1 MLSLVSAE
9 PDIGILLALAYQEF
23 VNLLHVDL
31 GARGYDDL
39 ARSDG
44 YVFRALD
51 TEALTTSALA
61 DRLGISKQGA
71 GQLVDDMTRRGY
83 LRSRPDPSD
92 RRARLLEL
100 SDRGQA
106 ALAAA
111 RDFHR
116 RYEQRLA
123 RRHGRAH
130 VDDLRAMLTA
140 MAPTYGD
147 GALDPRVRAMHV

>member
-1 MLSLVSAE
+1 MAE
-9 PDIGILLALAYQEF
+9 ADLGILLALAFQQF
-23 VNLLHVDL
+23 VDELNEHL
-31 GARGYDDL
+31 AERGFDDL

-51 TEALTTSALA
+51 AHPLTTSALA
-61 DRLGISKQGA
+61 ERLGVSKQGA

-83 LRSRPDPSD
+83 VQSRPDPSD
-92 RRARLLEL
+92 GRARLLEL
-100 SDRGQA
+100 TSRGRR

-116 RYEQRLA
+116 RYETRLA
-123 RRHGRAH
+123 RRHGRGH
-130 VDDLRAMLTA
+130 VDDLRVMLTG

-147 GALDPRVRAMHV
+147 GALDPRVRALHV

>member
-1 MLSLVSAE
+1 MTE
-9 PDIGILLALAYQEF
+9 PDLGILLALAYQQF
-23 VNLLHVDL
+23 VSELHQDL
-31 GARGYDDL
+31 AERGFDDL

-51 TEALTTSALA
+51 SEPLTTSVLS
-61 DRLGISKQGA
+61 DRLGITKQGA
-71 GQLVDDMTRRGY
+71 GQLVEDMTRRGY
-83 LRSRPDPSD
+83 VESGPDPKD
-92 RRARLLEL
+92 RRARLLRL
-100 SDRGQA
+100 TARGRD

-130 VDDLRAMLTA
+130 VDTVRAVLTA
-140 MAPTYGD
+140 MAPTYGN
-147 GALDPRVRAMHV
+147 GALDPRVRAMYV

>member
-1 MLSLVSAE
+1 MSE
-9 PDIGILLALAYQEF
+9 PDLGVLLALAYQQF
-23 VNLLHVDL
+23 VSELHVDL
-31 GARGYDDL
+31 GERGFDDL

-51 TEALTTSALA
+51 AAPLTTSALA

-71 GQLVDDMTRRGY
+71 GQLVEDMTRRGY

-100 SDRGQA
+100 SDRGRR

-130 VDDLRAMLTA
+130 VDTLRAMLTG
-140 MAPTYGD
+140 MAPTYGE

>member
-1 MLSLVSAE
+1 MAE
-9 PDIGILLALAYQEF
+9 PDLGILLALAYQEF
-23 VNLLHVDL
+23 VTQLHQDL
-31 GARGYDDL
+31 GERGFDDL

-44 YVFRALD
+44 YVLRALD
-51 TEALTTSALA
+51 AEPLTTSALA
-61 DRLGISKQGA
+61 DRLGVSKQGA

-83 LRSRPDPSD
+83 LHSRPDPSD
-92 RRARLLEL
+92 GRARLLEL
-100 SDRGQA
+100 TTRGRK

-123 RRHGRAH
+123 RRHGRGH

-140 MAPTYGD
+140 MAPTYGT
-147 GALDPRVRAMHV
+147 GALDPRVRALHV

>member
-1 MLSLVSAE
+1 MSE
-9 PDIGILLALAYQEF
+9 PDLGVLLALAYQQF
-23 VNLLHVDL
+23 VGELHVDL
-31 GARGYDDL
+31 GERGFDDV

-51 TEALTTSALA
+51 AAPLTTSALA
-61 DRLGISKQGA
+61 DRLEISKQGA
-71 GQLVDDMTRRGY
+71 GQLVEDMTRRGY

-92 RRARLLEL
+92 GRARLLEL
-100 SDRGQA
+100 SDRGRL

-123 RRHGRAH
+123 RRHGRSH
-130 VDDLRAMLTA
+130 VDTLRAMLTA
-140 MAPTYGD
+140 MAPTYGE

>member
-1 MLSLVSAE
+1 MAE
-9 PDIGILLALAYQEF
+9 PDLGILLALAFQQF
-23 VNLLHVDL
+23 VAELNEDL
-31 GARGYDDL
+31 ADHGFDDL

-51 TEALTTSALA
+51 AEPLTTSALA
-61 DRLGISKQGA
+61 ERLGVTKQGA
-71 GQLVDDMTRRGY
+71 GQLVDDMGRRGY
-83 LRSRPDPSD
+83 VQSRPDPND
-92 RRARLLEL
+92 GRARLLEL
-100 SDRGQA
+100 TTRGRR

-116 RYEQRLA
+116 RYETRLA

-140 MAPTYGD
+140 MAPAYGN
-147 GALDPRVRAMHV
+147 GALDPRVRALHV

>member
-1 MLSLVSAE
+1 MAE
-9 PDIGILLALAYQEF
+9 PDLGILLALAYQQF
-23 VNLLHVDL
+23 VTELHEDL
-31 GARGYDDL
+31 GARGFTDL

-51 TEALTTSALA
+51 AETMTTSALA
-61 DRLGISKQGA
+61 ERLGVSKQGA
-71 GQLVDDMTRRGY
+71 GQLVEDMTRRGY
-83 LRSRPDPSD
+83 VRSRPDPSD
-92 RRARLLEL
+92 GRARLLEL
-100 SDRGQA
+100 TGRGQR

-116 RYEQRLA
+116 RYEQWLA
-123 RRHGRAH
+123 RRHGRQH
-130 VDDLRAMLTA
+130 VDALRAMLVA